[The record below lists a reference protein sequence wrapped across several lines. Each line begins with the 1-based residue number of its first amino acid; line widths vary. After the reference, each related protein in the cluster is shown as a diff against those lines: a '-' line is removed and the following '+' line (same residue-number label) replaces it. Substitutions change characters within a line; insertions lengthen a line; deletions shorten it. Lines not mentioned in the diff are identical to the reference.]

1 MQWLKDHK
9 PALYAPHKIV
19 IGGVFTLLIACYL
32 GAAFWFAPKADKKQS
47 FVPVVSQIQALQAE
61 GKKVALFRPNER
73 IDGASMFYL
82 QAYLPILQ
90 TEPELRSYLAAA
102 PGNVALLDNTD
113 QLTGKVT
120 VIKEMAISRQ
130 PYYFIEQ

>member
-1 MQWLKDHK
+1 
-9 PALYAPHKIV
+9 V
-19 IGGVFTLLIACYL
+19 
-32 GAAFWFAPKADKKQS
+32 
-47 FVPVVSQIQALQAE
+47 
-61 GKKVALFRPNER
+61 
-73 IDGASMFYL
+73 FYL

-102 PGNVALLDNTD
+102 PGNVVLLDNMN
-113 QLTGKVT
+113 QLSDKVT